1 METLWKKWTRKKKK
15 GKYKMQFDH
24 IKDYKVKI
32 TFKERNRLINQKK
45 KQKEVDRKIEKK
57 EREGER
63 KRMKKKQKGGER
75 KIEKKQKEGE

>member
-1 METLWKKWTRKKKK
+1 VNQNTTTEADEINIRGQNSKIEMETLWKKWTRKKKK

-45 KQKEVDRKIEKK
+45 K
-57 EREGER
+57 
-63 KRMKKKQKGGER
+63 
-75 KIEKKQKEGE
+75 